1 MVEKIVGRGS
11 KNLSPLTVPPVI
23 VDLMD
28 IHHGSAAG
36 QEVVCTVGGS
46 PTPDVDWYI
55 CKNIKQ

>member
-1 MVEKIVGRGS
+1 MKMFGRES
-11 KNLSPLTVPPVI
+11 KLLSLLTVPPVI

-36 QEVVCTVGGS
+36 QEVVCTAGGS
-46 PTPDVDWYI
+46 PAPDVDWYI